1 MEKQVT
7 QKMKAEITRDMALSI
22 GQVEK
27 TREARMKT
35 EPRRMTAQEKDD
47 LLRQYHPDYRE
58 DGFVVLQAGPNRGS
72 KVPRELGALLQ
83 GESRVLHLKQ
93 NFDSADYEA
102 DVLIIGAGG
111 AGCSA
116 ALEA

>member
-7 QKMKAEITRDMALSI
+7 QEMKAEITRDMALSI

-72 KVPRELGALLQ
+72 KVA
-83 GESRVLHLKQ
+83 K
-93 NFDSADYEA
+93 
-102 DVLIIGAGG
+102 
-111 AGCSA
+111 AGCCT
-116 ALEA
+116 